1 MNLYGANESKSIE
14 DIANSDSLMEMFLM
28 DDLMHSS
35 QDQIS
40 EFCESAEAQVLVEK
54 AVLNKPT
61 LIRLSKIDDQKRRIK
76 IIAYQLAKE
85 ANDPEWNKM
94 KKYTALRKQSIRKIM
109 RKYGKKAQR
118 IAKVAQKNCIIK
130 SKTMK
135 PTANERKAQAAK

>member
-14 DIANSDSLMEMFLM
+14 DVANSDSIMEMFLM

-94 KKYTALRKQSIRKIM
+94 KKYTALRKQTIRKIM

-118 IAKVAQKNCIIK
+118 IAKVAQNNYIIR

-135 PTANERKAQAAK
+135 PTSNKKRAQAAK

>member
-1 MNLYGANESKSIE
+1 MNLYGANDSKSIE
-14 DIANSDSLMEMFLM
+14 DIANSDSLMELFFL
-28 DDLMHSS
+28 DDMLHSS
-35 QDQIS
+35 SEEIS
-40 EFCESAEAQVLVEK
+40 EFCESTEAQVLVEK
-54 AVLNKPT
+54 SVLNKPT
-61 LIRLSKIDDQKRRIK
+61 LIRLSKVDDQKRRVK

-118 IAKVAQKNCIIK
+118 ISKVAQKNYIIK

-135 PTANERKAQAAK
+135 PTKSEQKAQAAN

>member
-1 MNLYGANESKSIE
+1 MNLYGANDSKSIE
-14 DIANSDSLMEMFLM
+14 DIANSDSLMEMFFVDEM
-28 DDLMHSS
+28 MHSPS
-35 QDQIS
+35 DEIS

-61 LIRLSKIDDQKRRIK
+61 LIRLSKTDDQKRRVK
-76 IIAYQLAKE
+76 IVAYQLAKE

-118 IAKVAQKNCIIK
+118 IAKVAQKNYIIK
-130 SKTMK
+130 SKSMK
-135 PTANERKAQAAK
+135 PTKSEMKAQSAR

>member
-28 DDLMHSS
+28 DDLMHGS
-35 QDQIS
+35 QEQIS

-54 AVLNKPT
+54 SVLNKPT
-61 LIRLSKIDDQKRRIK
+61 LIRLSKIDDQKRRVK

-118 IAKVAQKNCIIK
+118 IAKVAQKNYIVK

-135 PTANERKAQAAK
+135 PTANEKRAQAAK

>member
-28 DDLMHSS
+28 DDLMHGS
-35 QDQIS
+35 QEQIS

-54 AVLNKPT
+54 SVLNKPT
-61 LIRLSKIDDQKRRIK
+61 LIRLSKIDDQKRRVK

-118 IAKVAQKNCIIK
+118 IAKVAQKNYIVK
-130 SKTMK
+130 SKSMK
-135 PTANERKAQAAK
+135 PTANEKRAQAAK